1 MQHDTHEYLQECADY
16 FFFSV
21 ADPFHFDTASD
32 PRIRFVETRI
42 RLRPKIEEILPFF
55 TFFLPITQK
64 MIYYFLL
71 NIENFNPT
79 EKKHLN

>member
-1 MQHDTHEYLQECADY
+1 MSTFKNLLIS

-21 ADPFHFDTASD
+21 ADPFHFDTAPDPD

-55 TFFLPITQK
+55 TFLIPITQK
-64 MIYYFLL
+64 MIYNFLL
-71 NIENFNPT
+71 NIENINPN